1 MSPMTAESTQAG
13 AASGRLQHKAERL
26 LAEADIQIDGD
37 RPWDIQVHDP
47 RLFARVFAHGSLG
60 FGEAYMDGWWDAE
73 RLDELLTRVI
83 GARLDRRMAL
93 PQKVARWAL
102 GHLVNLQSGRRAFKV
117 GEEHYD
123 RGNDLFERMLDKRLI
138 YSCGY
143 WKDATTL
150 DAAQEA
156 KLDLACRKLGLEPG
170 MKLLDIGCGWG
181 GMAQYAAE
189 KYGVSV
195 VGITISKEQAEYGEK
210 LCSDLPVEIRVEDY
224 RKHEGEYD
232 RIVSIG
238 MFEHVGHRNYRTY
251 FRHARRLLKPDGLF
265 LLHAI
270 HGNVS
275 LTRTDPWIEKYIFP
289 NGMIPSPRQV
299 TRAIER
305 LFVIEDLHNFG
316 TDYDKTLMAW
326 HDNFNQAWPELK
338 EAYGERF
345 RRMWNFY
352 LMASAASFRTR
363 HDQLFQILLSPNGYP
378 GGLRVPR

>member
-1 MSPMTAESTQAG
+1 MNESTAQSSP
-13 AASGRLQHKAERL
+13 AASRLQAKAARM
-26 LAEADIQIDGD
+26 LASADIELNGD
-37 RPWDIQVHDP
+37 RPWDIQIHDP
-47 RLFARVFAHGSLG
+47 RVFARVFAHGSLG
-60 FGEAYMDGWWDAE
+60 FGESYMDGWWDAE
-73 RLDELLTRVI
+73 RLDEMFTRVFA
-83 GARLDRRMAL
+83 ARVDERLAV

-117 GEEHYD
+117 GKEHYD
-123 RGNDLFERMLDKRLI
+123 RGNDLFERMLDKRMI

-143 WKDATTL
+143 WKEAATL
-150 DAAQEA
+150 DEAQEA
-156 KLDLACRKLGLEPG
+156 KLDLACRKLGLESG

-181 GMAQYAAE
+181 GMAKYAAE

-195 VGITISKEQAEYGEK
+195 VGITVSKEQAEYAQE
-210 LCSDLPVEIRVEDY
+210 LCAGLPVEIRVEDY
-224 RKHEGEYD
+224 RKHQGEYD

-251 FRHARRLLKPDGLF
+251 FRSARRLLKPEGLF

-326 HDNFNQAWPELK
+326 SANFERAWPELK
-338 EAYGERF
+338 DKYGERF
-345 RRMWNFY
+345 HRMWRFY
-352 LMASAASFRTR
+352 LMCSAATFRTR
-363 HDQLFQILLSPNGYP
+363 SDQLFQILLSPNGAP

>member
-1 MSPMTAESTQAG
+1 MTTTAPSGTA
-13 AASGRLQHKAERL
+13 GRLERKAARL
-26 LAEADIQIDGD
+26 LALADVRIGGD

-60 FGEAYMDGWWDAE
+60 FGESYMDGWWDAE

-93 PQKVARWAL
+93 PQKAARWLL
-102 GHLVNLQSGRRAFKV
+102 GQLVNLQSGRRAFTV
-117 GEEHYD
+117 GKEHYD
-123 RGNDLFERMLDKRLI
+123 RGNDLFERMLDRRMT

-150 DAAQEA
+150 DEAQEA
-156 KLDLACRKLGLEPG
+156 KLDLACRKLGLEAG
-170 MKLLDIGCGWG
+170 MRLLDIGCGWG
-181 GMAQYAAE
+181 GMAKFAAE
-189 KYGVSV
+189 RYGVSV
-195 VGITISKEQAEYGEK
+195 VGITVSKEQAEYGQH
-210 LCSDLPVEIRVEDY
+210 LCAGLPVEIRVEDY
-224 RKHEGEYD
+224 RAHRGAYD

-238 MFEHVGHRNYRTY
+238 MFEHVGHRNYRRY
-251 FRHARRLLKPDGLF
+251 FTTARRLLKPDGLF

-316 TDYDKTLMAW
+316 ADYDKTLMSWYA
-326 HDNFNQAWPELK
+326 NFERAWPELR
-338 EAYGERF
+338 ERYGERF
-345 RRMWNFY
+345 RRMWRFY

-363 HDQLFQILLSPNGYP
+363 SDQLFQILLSPGGVP